1 MVNSVL
7 AAAQSRRGADLALGV
22 AGADQET
29 EPVVSFDTARP
40 RLLITA
46 IENYLAQQQHLL
58 DPRISS
64 LIEADPDGA
73 RTLLNYLEAGS
84 DVGRVATQ
92 MHLHPTTVR
101 YRLRRATRAT
111 GIDHST
117 GPDRFAMHVQ
127 LRCGLRP
134 ELSAG

>member
-1 MVNSVL
+1 MENCL
-7 AAAQSRRGADLALGV
+7 AHQG
-22 AGADQET
+22 
-29 EPVVSFDTARP
+29 
-40 RLLITA
+40 
-46 IENYLAQQQHLL
+46 HLL

-64 LIEADPDGA
+64 LIETDPEGA

-84 DVGRVATQ
+84 DVGRVAAQ

-101 YRLRRATRAT
+101 YRLRRVSQAT
-111 GIDHST
+111 GIDHSG
-117 GPDRFAMHVQ
+117 GPDRFAVHLQ